1 MGFDLPLCVSSGHPL
16 CRLFSPTTLLFFK
29 NMIKKIKNSPYQRA
43 QCIPQRL
50 QVTAR
55 QLSGKW
61 LQYALSFGHQSS
73 LTCRGRIAFG
83 AEPCSGAWRF
93 PSTESSNLSRRGTV
107 RCGAGGWPPLL
118 TDQMA
123 RELPQPWAR
132 PAAGPG
138 LAEGC
143 SLKHQSEYWL
153 GGMDTG

>member
-1 MGFDLPLCVSSGHPL
+1 M
-16 CRLFSPTTLLFFK
+16 
-29 NMIKKIKNSPYQRA
+29 MKKIKNSPYQRA
-43 QCIPQRL
+43 RSFPQRL

-93 PSTESSNLSRRGTV
+93 LSTESSNLSRRGTV
-107 RCGAGGWPPLL
+107 HCGAGGWPLL
-118 TDQMA
+118 LMDQMA

-132 PAAGPG
+132 PAAGTGQDGVGGNTAASGINQILAGGNGHWVVCLGSCLPSDTRNSLTSPG
-138 LAEGC
+138 C
-143 SLKHQSEYWL
+143 
-153 GGMDTG
+153 